1 MRDGYLQFVSL
12 FTVLTLGCAGATEI
26 GQGTGG
32 SAGMSVAGTSAM
44 AGTGGGLETGGT
56 AGLASGESA
65 GMGAFPPASAGLGGT
80 SAFVPSPD
88 CAASPPD
95 YVDYSTLAELEGLL
109 VRRWR
114 RCIEPQ
120 IAGEELGIE
129 FTSDGRIFPLYTD
142 AEGNV
147 QRRTGVDYELTWAYS
162 PPGSPNPSGGQPS
175 ETGTIVLGGVYTN
188 PPWFTDDPVQ
198 LRILLTPVL
207 ARYTPLD

>member
-1 MRDGYLQFVSL
+1 MLLLRIKLHGVPL
-12 FTVLTLGCAGATEI
+12 FTALTLGCAGATEI

-32 SAGMSVAGTSAM
+32 AAGMSVAGTSPM
-44 AGTGGGLETGGT
+44 AGGS
-56 AGLASGESA
+56 SGS
-65 GMGAFPPASAGLGGT
+65 GGT
-80 SAFVPSPD
+80 SAFAPSPD
-88 CAASPPD
+88 CAASPPA
-95 YVDYSTLAELEGLL
+95 YVDYSTPAELEGLL

-147 QRRTGVDYELTWAYS
+147 ERRTGVDYELAWAYS
-162 PPGSPNPSGGQPS
+162 PPGSADPVSGQPS
-175 ETGTIVLGGVYTN
+175 KTGTMVLGGVYTN